1 MSSKPAAAS
10 DSGLDHAAVG
20 VRNAALR
27 LAFGVTGCFAIVEA
41 LGWDATFLAPLLAAN
56 MLVKTPR
63 PPSLAQGLVVV
74 ILFASSTAAVLVLS
88 MFVISNPQVLIMAL
102 IQLFFL
108 SFYAHRLGAPD
119 LATLL
124 PQISAVSLPI
134 VAVLSPDGAGT
145 FARTLVAA
153 GFVALLTVWV
163 AHAAFPAPAAVSGAA
178 GAATP
183 ATTASLVE
191 PVAAARYALLDTLVL
206 MPLLTWFILNATEAA
221 IVVLI
226 VVVTL
231 LRQTDRQQGK
241 SAALGLIL
249 GNLVAGVAA
258 GVAYNVILLGNTL
271 PFFVTVCLAATLI
284 FAGRIATAGNRAP
297 VYVVALG
304 TFVLLLGLS
313 LSPLPGSTG
322 EAFISRILNVIF
334 ASAYATGG
342 LSLVARWYPAAPDT
356 VRSLPTRRSNE
367 EPKNG

>member
-1 MSSKPAAAS
+1 LGCDFPGAPTCRE
-10 DSGLDHAAVG
+10 HAREV
-20 VRNAALR
+20 
-27 LAFGVTGCFAIVEA
+27 
-41 LGWDATFLAPLLAAN
+41 AT
-56 MLVKTPR
+56 
-63 PPSLAQGLVVV
+63 PPSVAQGLVVV
-74 ILFASSTAAVLVLS
+74 ILFASSTAAVLLLS
-88 MFVISNPQVLIMAL
+88 TLVISNPEVLILAL
-102 IQLFFL
+102 MLLLYL
-108 SFYAHRLGAPD
+108 SFYAHRRGAPD

-134 VAVLSPDGAGT
+134 VAVLSPDGAGA
-145 FARTLVAA
+145 FARTLVTA

-163 AHAAFPAPAAVSGAA
+163 AHAAFPAPAPAAVP

-183 ATTASLVE
+183 ATATSSDE
-191 PVAAARYALLDTLVL
+191 PVVAARYALLDTLVL
-206 MPLLTWFILNATEAA
+206 IPLLAWFILNATEAA

-249 GNLVAGVAA
+249 GNLIAGVAA
-258 GVAYNVILLGNTL
+258 GIAYNVILLGNTL
-271 PFFVTVCLAATLI
+271 PFFVTVCLAATLM

-322 EAFISRILNVIF
+322 EAFVSRILNVIL
-334 ASAYATGG
+334 ASAYASGG
-342 LSLVARWYPAAPDT
+342 LSLLERWQPPTPYA
-356 VRSLPTRRSNE
+356 VRTTDAKERGS
-367 EPKNG
+367 